1 MLAFTYPLILLSGAL
16 QAMGAALSALLRQRL
31 VNPWLAALI
40 AFVPIIL
47 VLTMVVLAIP
57 FPLPDAASFAKIHW
71 YDAFGGVA
79 GSAAVLAGLL
89 LVDKVG
95 SGPLNGLTVTGNIL
109 LSLALDCFGWLG
121 LPRGGFHV
129 MPWIGG
135 ALMVVGV
142 VGITL
147 GSGSNDDEED
157 DDKGWMGKLLYPF
170 ILVCGGLQAVGAA
183 LNAELR
189 HALTN
194 PWLAADV
201 SFVPVASLFALVF
214 ILRPMPLPTRND
226 IAEVRW
232 WMPTAGL
239 VGAFAVFTGLLFIDK
254 VGAGVFNGLLITA
267 NLVTAIVLD
276 HFGWLGMKR
285 TPTTRL
291 RLAGAAVTIAGIFVI
306 AMAKTH

>member
-1 MLAFTYPLILLSGAL
+1 MLALTYPLIVLSGVL
-16 QAMGAALSALLRQRL
+16 QAMGAALSAMLRQRL
-31 VNPWLAALI
+31 VNPWLAALT

-57 FPLPDAASFAKIHW
+57 FPLPAAASFAKIHW

-109 LSLALDCFGWLG
+109 LSLTLDCFGWLS
-121 LPRGGFHV
+121 LPAAGFHA

-147 GSGSNDDEED
+147 GSGAKDDDED
-157 DDKGWMGKLLYPF
+157 DGDKGWMGKLLYPF

-194 PWLAADV
+194 PWLAANV
-201 SFVPVASLFALVF
+201 SFLPVAALFALLF
-214 ILRPMPLPTRND
+214 ILRPMPLPTRD
-226 IAEVRW
+226 
-232 WMPTAGL
+232 
-239 VGAFAVFTGLLFIDK
+239 D
-254 VGAGVFNGLLITA
+254 
-267 NLVTAIVLD
+267 
-276 HFGWLGMKR
+276 KR
-285 TPTTRL
+285 TPTTKL
-291 RLAGAAVTIAGIFVI
+291 RLAGAAVTIVGILLI
-306 AMAKTH
+306 SIGKSH